1 MNAHFLTQDTS
12 PMNSSLSGKTV
23 VVIGGSSGIGA
34 AVAKAAA
41 ARGAQVVLA
50 GRRLVSGTENGLRS
64 EPVDVTDAASLQR
77 LFEAV
82 GRFDHL
88 VYTSGPS
95 VRAKP
100 LVDTDLDEAQENFNV
115 KLWGSLRAIQLALPF
130 LDERGSITLTSGQL
144 GRKLAPGQFI
154 KTGINAATEALGKQ
168 LAKELAPRRVNVVSP
183 GVIDTPAYAGLAE
196 EQRLAMFVKAGG
208 ALPVGRVGQAEE
220 VAAGYVLAM
229 ENGFM
234 TGSVIDIDGGGQL

>member
-1 MNAHFLTQDTS
+1 MTH
-12 PMNSSLSGKTV
+12 SLSGKTV

-41 ARGAQVVLA
+41 AHGAQVVLA
-50 GRRLVSGTENGLRS
+50 GRRVSSGVENGVRS
-64 EPVDVTDAASLQR
+64 EPVDVTDSASLQR

-88 VYTSGPS
+88 VYTAGPS
-95 VRAKP
+95 VRAKN
-100 LVDTDLDEAQENFNV
+100 LIDTDLDEAQDNFNV

-130 LDERGSITLTSGQL
+130 LDEHGSISLTSGQL
-144 GRKLAPGQFI
+144 GRKFAPGQFI

-168 LAKELAPRRVNVVSP
+168 LAKELAPRRVNVICP
-183 GVIDTPAYAGLAE
+183 GVIDTPAYAGLDEA
-196 EQRLAMFVKAGG
+196 QRLAMFASVGG
-208 ALPVGRVGQAEE
+208 TLPVGRVGQADE
-220 VAAGYVLAM
+220 VAEGYVLAM

-234 TGSVIDIDGGGQL
+234 TGAVIDINGGGLL

>member
-1 MNAHFLTQDTS
+1 MT
-12 PMNSSLSGKTV
+12 SSLNGKTII
-23 VVIGGSSGIGA
+23 VIGGSSGIGA

-50 GRRLVSGTENGLRS
+50 GRRLVSGVENGLRS

-77 LFEAV
+77 LYETV

-95 VRAKP
+95 VRAKT
-100 LVDTDLDEAQENFNV
+100 LIETDLVEAQENFNV

-130 LDERGSITLTSGQL
+130 LSEHGSISLTSGQL
-144 GRKLAPGQFI
+144 GRKSVAGQFI
-154 KTGINAATEALGKQ
+154 KTGINAATEALVKQ
-168 LAKELAPRRVNVVSP
+168 LAKELAPRRVNAISP

-196 EQRLAMFVKAGG
+196 DQRLAMFAKAGG
-208 ALPVGRVGQAEE
+208 ALPVGRVGQAQE

-234 TGSVIDIDGGGQL
+234 TGAVIDIDGGGLL

>member
-1 MNAHFLTQDTS
+1 MT
-12 PMNSSLSGKTV
+12 SSLSGKTV
-23 VVIGGSSGIGA
+23 IVIGGSSGIGA
-34 AVAKAAA
+34 AVAKAVK

-50 GRRLVSGTENGLRS
+50 GRRLTSGIDNGVRS
-64 EPVDVTDAASLQR
+64 EAVDVTDTASLQR

-100 LVDTDLDEAQENFNV
+100 LLDTDLDEAQDNFNV
-115 KLWGSLRAIQLALPF
+115 KLWGSLRAIQQALPF

-168 LAKELAPRRVNVVSP
+168 LAKELAPRRVNVISP
-183 GVIDTPAYAGLAE
+183 GVIDTPAYAGLPE
-196 EQRLAMFVKAGG
+196 DQRQAMFAKAGG
-208 ALPVGRVGQAEE
+208 ALPVGRVGQADE

-229 ENGFM
+229 ENGFV
-234 TGSVIDIDGGGQL
+234 TGAVVDIDGGGLL

>member
-1 MNAHFLTQDTS
+1 MTS
-12 PMNSSLSGKTV
+12 PLNGQTV
-23 VVIGGSSGIGA
+23 IVIGGSSGIGA

-50 GRRLVSGTENGLRS
+50 GRRLSSSRDNGLRS
-64 EPVDVTDAASLQR
+64 EPVDVTDTESLRR
-77 LFEAV
+77 LFETV

-95 VRAKP
+95 VHAKA
-100 LVDTDLDEAQENFNV
+100 LIDTDLDEAQDNFNV
-115 KLWGSLRAIQLALPF
+115 KLWGALRAIQQALPF
-130 LDERGSITLTSGQL
+130 LDERGSISLTSGQL
-144 GRKLAPGQFI
+144 GRKLAWGQFI
-154 KTGINAATEALGKQ
+154 KVGINAATEALGKQ

-196 EQRLAMFVKAGG
+196 DQRLATFANAAS

-229 ENGFM
+229 ENGFIC
-234 TGSVIDIDGGGQL
+234 GAVIDINGGGLL

>member
-1 MNAHFLTQDTS
+1 MT
-12 PMNSSLSGKTV
+12 SSLNGKTV
-23 VVIGGSSGIGA
+23 IIIGGSSGIGA

-41 ARGAQVVLA
+41 AQGAEVVLA
-50 GRRLVSGTENGLRS
+50 GRRLVSGVENGLRS

-77 LFEAV
+77 LFDSV

-88 VYTSGPS
+88 IYTSGPS
-95 VRAKP
+95 VRAKT
-100 LVDTDLDEAQENFNV
+100 LAETDLDEAQDNFNV
-115 KLWGSLRAIQLALPF
+115 KLWGALRVIQLALPY
-130 LDERGSITLTSGQL
+130 LDAHGSISLTSGQL
-144 GRKLAPGQFI
+144 GRKFVPGQFI
-154 KTGINAATEALGKQ
+154 KVGINAATEALGKQ
-168 LAKELAPRRVNVVSP
+168 LAKELAPRRVNVISP

-196 EQRLAMFVKAGG
+196 EQRLAMFAKAGG

-234 TGSVIDIDGGGQL
+234 TGAVIDIDGGGLL

>member
-1 MNAHFLTQDTS
+1 MNA
-12 PMNSSLSGKTV
+12 SLNGKTV
-23 VVIGGSSGIGA
+23 IVIGGSSGIGA

-50 GRRLVSGTENGLRS
+50 GRRLTSGVHNDLRS

-77 LFEAV
+77 LFATV

-95 VRAKP
+95 VRAKT
-100 LVDTDLDEAQENFNV
+100 LVETDLLEAQDNFNV
-115 KLWGSLRAIQLALPF
+115 KLWGALRAIQQALPY
-130 LDERGSITLTSGQL
+130 LHEHGSISLTSGQL

-196 EQRLAMFVKAGG
+196 EQRLAMFAKAGEG
-208 ALPVGRVGQAEE
+208 LPVGRVGQAEE

-234 TGSVIDIDGGGQL
+234 TGAVIDIDGGGLL

>member
-1 MNAHFLTQDTS
+1 MT
-12 PMNSSLSGKTV
+12 SSLNGKTII
-23 VVIGGSSGIGA
+23 VIGGSSGIGA
-34 AVAKAAA
+34 AVAKAAS

-50 GRRLVSGTENGLRS
+50 GRRLTSGVANGVRS
-64 EPVDVTDAASLQR
+64 EPVDVTDSASLQR
-77 LFEAV
+77 LFETV

-100 LVDTDLDEAQENFNV
+100 LSETDLDEAQENFNV

-130 LDERGSITLTSGQL
+130 LDAHGSISLTSGQL
-144 GRKLAPGQFI
+144 GRKFAPGQFI

-168 LAKELAPRRVNVVSP
+168 LAKELAPRRVNVISP

-196 EQRLAMFVKAGG
+196 DQRQAMYAKAGG

-220 VAAGYVLAM
+220 VAAGYILAM

-234 TGSVIDIDGGGQL
+234 TGAVIDIDGGGLL

>member
-1 MNAHFLTQDTS
+1 MTS
-12 PMNSSLSGKTV
+12 PLKGQTV

-34 AVAKAAA
+34 EVARQAAS
-41 ARGAQVVLA
+41 RGAHVVLA
-50 GRRLVSGTENGLRS
+50 GRRLSSTVDNGVRS
-64 EPVDVTDAASLQR
+64 EPVDVTDSASLKQ
-77 LFEAV
+77 LFETV

-100 LVDTDLDEAQENFNV
+100 LIETDLDEARDNFDV
-115 KLWGSLRAIQLALPF
+115 KLWGALRAIQHALPF
-130 LDERGSITLTSGQL
+130 LHEQGSITLTSGQL
-144 GRKLAPGQFI
+144 GRKLAAGQFI

-168 LAKELAPRRVNVVSP
+168 LAKELAPRRVNVISP
-183 GVIDTPAYAGLAE
+183 GVIDTPAYAGLGQ
-196 EQRLAMFVKAGG
+196 EQRLAMFAKAGQG
-208 ALPVGRVGQAEE
+208 LPVGRVGQAEE

-234 TGSVIDIDGGGQL
+234 TGAVVDIDGGGLL

>member
-1 MNAHFLTQDTS
+1 MA
-12 PMNSSLSGKTV
+12 SSLSGKTV
-23 VVIGGSSGIGA
+23 IVIGGSSGIGA
-34 AVAKAAA
+34 AVAKAAV

-50 GRRLVSGTENGLRS
+50 GRRLTSSVDNGVRS
-64 EPVDVTDAASLQR
+64 EPVDVTDSASLQR
-77 LFEAV
+77 LFETV
-82 GRFDHL
+82 RRFDHL

-100 LVDTDLDEAQENFNV
+100 LIETDLAEAQDNFNV

-130 LDERGSITLTSGQL
+130 LDAHGSISLTSGQL

-154 KTGINAATEALGKQ
+154 KTSINAATEALGKQ
-168 LAKELAPRRVNVVSP
+168 LAKELAPRRVNVISP

-196 EQRLAMFVKAGG
+196 EQRVTMFAKAAG

-234 TGSVIDIDGGGQL
+234 TGAVIDIDGGGLL

>member
-1 MNAHFLTQDTS
+1 MT
-12 PMNSSLSGKTV
+12 SSLNGKTII
-23 VVIGGSSGIGA
+23 VIGGSSGIGA

-50 GRRLVSGTENGLRS
+50 GRRLVSGAENGLRS
-64 EPVDVTDAASLQR
+64 EPVDVTDAVSLQR
-77 LFEAV
+77 LFETV

-95 VRAKP
+95 VRAKT
-100 LVDTDLDEAQENFNV
+100 LIETDLVEAQENFNV

-130 LDERGSITLTSGQL
+130 LSEHGSISLTSGQL
-144 GRKLAPGQFI
+144 GRKSVAGQFI
-154 KTGINAATEALGKQ
+154 KTGINAATEALVKQ
-168 LAKELAPRRVNVVSP
+168 LAKELAPRRVNAISP

-196 EQRLAMFVKAGG
+196 DQRLAMFAKAGG
-208 ALPVGRVGQAEE
+208 ALPVGRVGQAQE

-234 TGSVIDIDGGGQL
+234 TGAVIDIDGGGLL